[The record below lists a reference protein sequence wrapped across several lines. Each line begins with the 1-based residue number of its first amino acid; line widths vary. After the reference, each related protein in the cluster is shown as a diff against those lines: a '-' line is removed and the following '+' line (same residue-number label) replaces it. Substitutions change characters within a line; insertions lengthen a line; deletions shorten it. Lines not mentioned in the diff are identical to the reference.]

1 MRHIFNSFASCCCFK
16 KNILHWALK
25 ETYYRSISDEYRC
38 DFTVIYS
45 FFRPWVTPL
54 KSRDSRLKILIN
66 EWSEI
71 FDSNWA
77 LKPQRKRELR
87 FARQVLSEIFKAK
100 LNRELQCKHWAR
112 STQFWL
118 VYALLRYN
126 KTIWLAKGRNAY
138 FIVETRWSAANEY
151 SWVSKYV
158 DSRFIHNL
166 NSTHVQC
173 VGNAHETQIRRT
185 NTRAVV

>member
-1 MRHIFNSFASCCCFK
+1 MWFYCYIF
-16 KNILHWALK
+16 I
-25 ETYYRSISDEYRC
+25 
-38 DFTVIYS
+38 
-45 FFRPWVTPL
+45 FRPWVTPFISLL

-87 FARQVLSEIFKAK
+87 YARQVSSEIFKAK
-100 LNRELQCKHWAR
+100 LNREWQCKHWSR

-118 VYALLRYN
+118 VYALLRCK

-138 FIVETRWSAANEY
+138 FIVETRLRAANEY

-158 DSRFIHNL
+158 DSRFIRNL

-173 VGNAHETQIRRT
+173 VGNAHEARIRRT
-185 NTRAVV
+185 NTQAEVYVRFTRATNWSADDKDCQLYTLACLVNVYL